1 MVVAI
6 NKLGN
11 GNNEGYVKGYEGL
24 KQPFTKLTVCIL
36 MSYGIFMKG
45 EGLTDEF
52 IDIYN
57 ILVSYK
63 CNFPKVFCPRLCNFS
78 KFLCCKDTDF
88 P

>member
-1 MVVAI
+1 MAI

-52 IDIYN
+52 IAIYN
-57 ILVSYK
+57 ILVTLYASRGRDAHAPSG
-63 CNFPKVFCPRLCNFS
+63 CA
-78 KFLCCKDTDF
+78 
-88 P
+88 

>member
-1 MVVAI
+1 
-6 NKLGN
+6 
-11 GNNEGYVKGYEGL
+11 
-24 KQPFTKLTVCIL
+24 

-78 KFLCCKDTDF
+78 KFLCCKDADF